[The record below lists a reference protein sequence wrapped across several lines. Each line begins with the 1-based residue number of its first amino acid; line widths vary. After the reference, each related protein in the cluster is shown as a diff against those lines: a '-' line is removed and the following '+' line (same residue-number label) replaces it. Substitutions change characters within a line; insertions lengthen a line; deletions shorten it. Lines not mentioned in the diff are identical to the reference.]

1 MTKVLA
7 ISEYYNEAE
16 NIPGLVQNLAA
27 QSCKPELMIIID
39 DGSTDNSTEIFENYL
54 KQYKIPYLL
63 YQMPPKAK
71 PNANLKGRAFQNID
85 ILNNEWVES
94 GEYDYLILIAP
105 DTRLPQAY
113 LEFGIKVMNQIP
125 EVGAIGGR
133 IVGESGSDTP
143 MGTGKL
149 VRWKVVKN
157 TSGRYWDLDPDSL
170 WNIIAL
176 NMNLR
181 LLIIEDML
189 MEVTRPTHMYG
200 PGGFYNYGSRMYY
213 VGWSIFHALFY
224 MALLFVRNSHPFQFL
239 RGYMNEYTKGN
250 WFNENR
256 EIREFYGFKRM
267 ILRMID
273 AVPMNDRA
281 AIVKLGINLNEE
293 LNLDNKIMNQIVAK
307 IKKSMKLR

>member
-143 MGTGKL
+143 M
-149 VRWKVVKN
+149 
-157 TSGRYWDLDPDSL
+157 
-170 WNIIAL
+170 
-176 NMNLR
+176 
-181 LLIIEDML
+181 
-189 MEVTRPTHMYG
+189 
-200 PGGFYNYGSRMYY
+200 
-213 VGWSIFHALFY
+213 
-224 MALLFVRNSHPFQFL
+224 
-239 RGYMNEYTKGN
+239 
-250 WFNENR
+250 
-256 EIREFYGFKRM
+256 
-267 ILRMID
+267 
-273 AVPMNDRA
+273 
-281 AIVKLGINLNEE
+281 
-293 LNLDNKIMNQIVAK
+293 
-307 IKKSMKLR
+307 